1 MEILTAV
8 DQKILSK
15 GKVILDF
22 DRKRIK
28 LLGGITDKT
37 AKKFI
42 KYLKELE
49 LSGAS
54 SIDILIMS
62 QGGNGFAAN
71 KIGGSI
77 QRSKAQI
84 RGINIG
90 FTYSAALDILEYC
103 HLRVSLPKGKFRM
116 HKNSYHDG
124 RYSDKKIPIEPD
136 ESCKI
141 LAKFIIE
148 WFAYRTGK
156 SEEVIKKWHEDEKF
170 WTAEEAL
177 KDKLIDEILYDYRI

>member
-8 DQKILSK
+8 DQKILRK

-62 QGGNGFAAN
+62 QGGNSFAAN

-90 FTYSAALDILEYC
+90 FTYSAALNILEYC
-103 HLRVSLPKGKFRM
+103 HRRASLPNGKFRM

-124 RYSDKKIPIEPD
+124 RYPDKKIPIEPD
-136 ESCKI
+136 EACNT
-141 LAKFIIE
+141 LAEFNLQ
-148 WFAYRTGK
+148 WFFCRTGK
-156 SEEVIKKWHEDEKF
+156 SRQVIRKWKGDQKF
-170 WTAEEAL
+170 WNAEEAL
-177 KDKLIDEILYDYRI
+177 KDNLIDEILYDYRI